1 MSAEPET
8 TEGEADPAT
17 SRTGTGWE
25 SGFSPSG
32 ALRWIGIISG
42 VIFWGWLVL
51 RWITNW
57 GWNPLMSS
65 SDMFIP
71 VGTIEGFSPQLAEA
85 AGYLP
90 ALATGAYF
98 TILLTA
104 VSILLGL
111 IIAIPLSV
119 ARIYGTYSSYLSL
132 SFTELIRGT
141 PLIAQ
146 LFVLYYGFNLSQY
159 FRGVFPELVPN
170 PAVWVALIGFT
181 INSSAYQAE
190 YIRTALQSVDRD
202 QLVAARAIGLTQLA
216 GIRRVVLPQGL
227 RYAIPGWTNELVYLI
242 KYSSLATFIAVPELF
257 AQAEDI
263 ANTNYKYTLVFG
275 ILALFYLALVIS
287 ATKGMDAFEEYVRIP
302 GLGTTGAE
310 R

>member
-8 TEGEADPAT
+8 TEGEAEAVPGRT
-17 SRTGTGWE
+17 GSGTGTGISL
-25 SGFSPSG
+25 SGT
-32 ALRWIGIISG
+32 LRWIGIVAG
-42 VIFWGWLVL
+42 VVFWGWMVL

-57 GWNPLMSS
+57 GWNPWMSS
-65 SDMFIP
+65 SDLFIP
-71 VGTIEGFSPQLAEA
+71 VGAIESFSPGLAEA

-90 ALATGAYF
+90 SFATGAYF
-98 TILLTA
+98 TVLLTV

-119 ARIYGTYSSYLSL
+119 ARIYGKYTSYLSL

-141 PLIAQ
+141 PLVAQ

-159 FRGVFPELVPN
+159 FRGIGGASVPN

-202 QLVAARAIGLTQLA
+202 QLVAARSIGLTQLE

-257 AQAEDI
+257 NQAEDI

-275 ILALFYLALVIS
+275 LVALVYLAIVLT
-287 ATKGMDAFEEYVRIP
+287 ATQTMEAFEDYVRIP
-302 GLGTTGAE
+302 GVGTTDAE

>member
-8 TEGEADPAT
+8 TEAEADAVPG
-17 SRTGTGWE
+17 RTGSGTGAGISL
-25 SGFSPSG
+25 SGI
-32 ALRWIGIISG
+32 LRWIGIVAG
-42 VIFWGWLVL
+42 VIFWGWLGL

-57 GWNPLMSS
+57 GWNPWMSA

-71 VGTIEGFSPQLAEA
+71 VGAIEGFSPPLAEA

-104 VSILLGL
+104 ASILLGL
-111 IIAIPLSV
+111 VIAIPLSV

-146 LFVLYYGFNLSQY
+146 LFVLYYGLNLSQY

-181 INSSAYQAE
+181 INSAAYQAE
-190 YIRTALQSVDRD
+190 YIRTALQSVDRN

-275 ILALFYLALVIS
+275 ILALFYLAIVIS

-302 GLGTTGAE
+302 GLGTSGVE

>member
-8 TEGEADPAT
+8 TEGETDPAPIRT
-17 SRTGTGWE
+17 STGWA
-25 SGFSPSG
+25 GGISPSG
-32 ALRWIGIISG
+32 TLRWIGILAG

-57 GWNPLMSS
+57 GWNPWMSS

-71 VGTIEGFSPQLAEA
+71 VGAIEGFSPQLAEA

-111 IIAIPLSV
+111 VIAIPLSV
-119 ARIYGTYSSYLSL
+119 ARIYGRYSSYLSL

-202 QLVAARAIGLTQLA
+202 QLVAARSIGLTQLA

-302 GLGTTGAE
+302 GIGTTGTE